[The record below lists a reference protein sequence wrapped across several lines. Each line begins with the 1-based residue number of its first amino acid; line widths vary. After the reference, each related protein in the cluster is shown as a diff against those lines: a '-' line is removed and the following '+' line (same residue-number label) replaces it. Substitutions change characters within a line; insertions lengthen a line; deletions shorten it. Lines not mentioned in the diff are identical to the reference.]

1 MKKLHSASDITVQ
14 QEIGL
19 RLARY
24 RLNRNLTQSE
34 MAEEA
39 GVSRATIARLESGNS
54 TQLSN
59 FIRVLR
65 ALDLLENM
73 DVLIPEAQLSPM
85 EQLKMEGKQRQRA
98 STERKSATEVKE
110 EASIWQWEDE

>member
-1 MKKLHSASDITVQ
+1 MNKLSLASDNTVQ
-14 QEIGL
+14 KEIGS

-39 GVSRATIARLESGNS
+39 GVSRATIARLENGSS

-65 ALDLLENM
+65 ALDLLERI
-73 DVLIPEAQLSPM
+73 DVLIPEPQASPM
-85 EQLKMEGKQRQRA
+85 EQLKMAGKQRQRA
-98 STERKSATEVKE
+98 STERKSAKEVKE
-110 EASIWQWEDE
+110 DASTWQWEDE